1 MKVAVLGAGAI
12 GGAIAARMA
21 LAGHATTVVARGA
34 HLAAIEANG
43 LRFRE
48 GGRDLRVDVT
58 ATGDAGAIGDV
69 DVLFICVKAHDLEAA
84 TRALDP
90 ALLGNTIT
98 VPVLNGIPW
107 WYRPPGQAQPLD
119 ATDPCA
125 VLAARFADAAIV
137 AAVAHFAADVPQPG
151 VVRQTAAGR
160 LVLGAVS
167 GGGEAVATVRD
178 AFDGL
183 GLEPGLDIVVTTDI
197 SREIWIKL
205 AGNVAFNP
213 VSALTGASMAEICAN
228 ADLLSIVRGAMS
240 ECMETGA
247 RCGISFPLSANE
259 RIEMARAIGGS
270 KLSMLQDIERGR
282 PVEADALIGA
292 VAEIGRLKSVPT
304 PTIDMLQALVSE
316 RALHTYP
323 GRET

>member
-1 MKVAVLGAGAI
+1 MTRVAVLGAGAI
-12 GGAIAARMA
+12 GGTIAARMA

-34 HLAAIEANG
+34 HLSAIEANG

-48 GGRDLRVDVT
+48 GDRDRCVDVT
-58 ATGDAGAIGDV
+58 ATDDASAIGDA
-69 DVLFICVKAHDLEAA
+69 DVLFICVKAHDLETA
-84 TRALDP
+84 TRGLDP
-90 ALLGNTIT
+90 ALLGHAII

-107 WYRPPGQAQPLD
+107 WYRPPGRATPLR
-119 ATDPCA
+119 ATDPDA
-125 VLAARFADAAIV
+125 VLAARFSKATMV
-137 AAVAHFAADVPQPG
+137 AAVAHFAAEVPEPG

-160 LVLGAVS
+160 LVLGVM
-167 GGGEAVATVRD
+167 GGDSDAVATVRD
-178 AFDGL
+178 AFEE
-183 GLEPGLDIVVTTDI
+183 LEPGLEIVVAADI
-197 SREIWIKL
+197 TREIWIKL

-213 VSALTGASMAEICAN
+213 VSALTGATMAEICAN

-304 PTIDMLQALVSE
+304 PTIDMLQALVSA
-316 RALHTYP
+316 RALHTHP
-323 GRET
+323 GRQA